1 MLTNCYVRMLF
12 SLFSHSPVA
21 TLPSSPVPSP
31 HRPGDQVLRKQI
43 AKYRGMDRKVLGE
56 DAVCALMLRW
66 WEDIKTWKVGCPQTP
81 CGCNRPNP
89 GDFWLLRVLVLHQC
103 EHFPALTA
111 RENTKYALP
120 RGFHLGCMRGICALL
135 LNMYYMHER
144 ISSVPWLLL
153 GCRDVHLCPHTG
165 LAFEQFPVIPQQH
178 SLMKA
183 DELSL
188 QEKVF
193 KDVLIVC
200 LWLSVAASA
209 RKRDLSFLLL
219 S

>member
-1 MLTNCYVRMLF
+1 MESPTKEIEEFESN
-12 SLFSHSPVA
+12 SLKYLQPEQIEKIWLRLRGFHSPVA

-66 WEDIKTWKVGCPQTP
+66 
-81 CGCNRPNP
+81 
-89 GDFWLLRVLVLHQC
+89 
-103 EHFPALTA
+103 
-111 RENTKYALP
+111 
-120 RGFHLGCMRGICALL
+120 
-135 LNMYYMHER
+135 
-144 ISSVPWLLL
+144 
-153 GCRDVHLCPHTG
+153 DVHLCPHTG

>member
-1 MLTNCYVRMLF
+1 MLF

-21 TLPSSPVPSP
+21 ILPSSPVPSP
-31 HRPGDQVLRKQI
+31 HDQLLRKQI

-89 GDFWLLRVLVLHQC
+89 GDFWLLRVRVLHQC
-103 EHFPALTA
+103 ERCPALTA
-111 RENTKYALP
+111 RESTKHALP
-120 RGFHLGCMRGICALL
+120 RGFHLGCMRSICALL
-135 LNMYYMHER
+135 LSMYYMHEQ

-153 GCRDVHLCPHTG
+153 CCRDVHLCPHMR
-165 LAFEQFPVIPQQH
+165 LAFAFLLFQQH

-193 KDVLIVC
+193 KDMLIVC